1 MTNHERVGKGLDLL
15 RAGLGPFVER
25 EVKRAIQAHDL
36 DADLLRQ
43 YASDPTLR
51 RRSSEWDVALL
62 LRMMWETW
70 NDVFRI
76 ILGRSDRSLVSELR
90 DHRNRWAHQAP
101 FSTDDAYRALDSA
114 QRLLTSI
121 SAPQARDL
129 DDLKQEL
136 LRLRFQE
143 PVRGSGAAPPVAR
156 PPAPR
161 PPASSRGGRP
171 APAGASNSSDAHSRG
186 SLMRDLTKYDLRV
199 GDDSFLALP
208 KRRLIFHI
216 VKAVLENGGSPERV
230 AGAITPARK
239 FMVINGR
246 FRAEQVIEEHLRK
259 RWFCKSGELFYVDGK
274 TCILSNQ
281 WGRTTLDSARNLSV
295 IIPELNCRWT
305 PA

>member
-25 EVKRAIQAHDL
+25 EVRRRPRLH
-36 DADLLRQ
+36 DLLRQ
-43 YASDPTLR
+43 YASGPTLR

-76 ILGRSDRSLVSELR
+76 VLGRSDRSLVSELR
-90 DHRNRWAHQAP
+90 DHRNRWAHQEP

-129 DDLKQEL
+129 DALKQEL

-156 PPAPR
+156 PPAP
-161 PPASSRGGRP
+161 
-171 APAGASNSSDAHSRG
+171 AGASTGADAHSRG

-199 GDDSFLALP
+199 GDDSYLALP
-208 KRRLIFHI
+208 KRWLIFHI

-239 FMVINGR
+239 FMVIKGR
-246 FRAEQVIEEHLRK
+246 FRAEQVIDEHLRK

-281 WGRTTLDSARNLSV
+281 WGHTTLDSARKLSV
-295 IIPELNCRWT
+295 INPELNCRWT